1 VGGSFGATCGL
12 LLMKLLPTWHIQP
25 GIYAMC
31 AATAMLGG
39 VFRASI
45 SLVIIVVEGTQVP
58 RCPPPRASAVLHL
71 VGGGRQYEQ
80 LLCLARRHC
89 LPAHQVP
96 CRNPLP
102 LRLHPH
108 SRQAHVR

>member
-1 VGGSFGATCGL
+1 MLWRRCRQGGIQAWCRAGRKPLHHAHADSALERARQVGGSFGATCGL

-45 SLVIIVVEGTQVP
+45 SLVVIVVEGTQA
-58 RCPPPRASAVLHL
+58 RAAA
-71 VGGGRQYEQ
+71 GDAAGFA
-80 LLCLARRHC
+80 C
-89 LPAHQVP
+89 
-96 CRNPLP
+96 
-102 LRLHPH
+102 
-108 SRQAHVR
+108 